1 MNMSNSRGPLFLR
14 GSKMLLETLKKAVI
28 EDDSKYV
35 YIIGKDTKFIV
46 NNVLK
51 AIADTD
57 EYKKNL
63 YIVLHSLTSKEF
75 SSTSFLYLI
84 SKLGERIRIS
94 EKASHNLIVTET
106 ALIFASAGYES
117 EDGEDDWVC
126 GVAIYD
132 KAELEK
138 AEKYCQELW
147 EKGYALSLQ

>member
-1 MNMSNSRGPLFLR
+1 MNMNNNRGPHFLR
-14 GSKMLLETLKKAVI
+14 GSKMLLETLRKAVI

-51 AIADTD
+51 AIANTD

-63 YIVLHSLTSKEF
+63 YIVLHSLTGKEF

-84 SKLGERIRIS
+84 SKLAERIRIS

-106 ALIFASAGYES
+106 TLIFTSVGYES
-117 EDGEDDWVC
+117 AEDDWIC

-147 EKGYALSLQ
+147 ENGYALHFQ

>member
-1 MNMSNSRGPLFLR
+1 MNNCRGPLFLR
-14 GSKMLLETLKKAVI
+14 GSKMMLETLKKAVI

-35 YIIGKDTKFIV
+35 YIIGKDTNFIV

-57 EYKKNL
+57 EYEKNL
-63 YIVLHSLTSKEF
+63 YIVLHSLTGKEF
-75 SSTSFLYLI
+75 STTSFLYLM
-84 SKLGERIRIS
+84 SKLADRIRIS

-106 ALIFASAGYES
+106 TLIFTSIGNKSA
-117 EDGEDDWVC
+117 EDDWVC

-138 AEKYCQELW
+138 AKKYCQELW
-147 EKGYALSLQ
+147 ENGYALSFK